1 MPERCVVTGCSNT
14 RNLDEGISLHTIPFY
29 GDERPEAKKRRKN
42 WVSFVK
48 QKRAKWEPTR
58 HSVICSKHFKD
69 TDFSQRF
76 SEVEGLRMQGK
87 RCLNSDELGVSV
99 FPSVIHWSYRKSP
112 DRQSQTTGKLRN
124 IYLWGSSFAF
134 FCVRQNKLIVFLVD

>member
-29 GDERPEAKKRRKN
+29 GDERPEAKKRRKK
-42 WVSFVK
+42 WVSFVQ

-76 SEVEGLRMQGK
+76 GEVEGQRTQRK
-87 RCLNSDELGVSV
+87 RWLNSDELGVSV
-99 FPSVIHWSYRKSP
+99 FPSVHIAITENLPTDIAK
-112 DRQSQTTGKLRN
+112 RQVN
-124 IYLWGSSFAF
+124 HEICVCIYTYIFVSEFF
-134 FCVRQNKLIVFLVD
+134 CFCVRQSIN

>member
-1 MPERCVVTGCSNT
+1 MPERCVVAGCSNT

-99 FPSVIHWSYRKSP
+99 FPSVYIEVTENP
-112 DRQSQTTGKLRN
+112 LTDRAKRQVN
-124 IYLWGSSFAF
+124 YEIYICEVVLLLFLA
-134 FCVRQNKLIVFLVD
+134 CVKVNFYCIFS